1 MNPLARWL
9 MTFLFAL
16 PLMAAAEAPKS
27 QQPQPAKT
35 YSQDEVLKA
44 AEDFFGTGAQGL
56 AKVIEK
62 AFKDQGEP
70 MAIIRGEEAS
80 GAIGVGLRYGHGRL
94 VYKGSSGAGTKVYW
108 QGPSIGF
115 DFGANAAKTFV
126 LVYNLPSTDALFQR
140 YPGVEGSLYFVGG
153 FGLHY
158 VQSDKTVLAPV
169 RFGLGW
175 RQGVGVGYMHFSRK
189 KRYNPF

>member
-1 MNPLARWL
+1 
-9 MTFLFAL
+9 
-16 PLMAAAEAPKS
+16 
-27 QQPQPAKT
+27 
-35 YSQDEVLKA
+35 
-44 AEDFFGTGAQGL
+44 
-56 AKVIEK
+56 
-62 AFKDQGEP
+62 

-94 VYKGSSGAGTKVYW
+94 EYKGGGSSTKVYW

-115 DFGANAAKTFV
+115 DFGANASKTFI

>member
-1 MNPLARWL
+1 MKTLARWL
-9 MTFLFAL
+9 LISCL
-16 PLMAAAEAPKS
+16 VVPLLAAAEAPKS
-27 QQPQPAKT
+27 QQQQPPKT
-35 YSQDEVLKA
+35 YKQDEVQKA
-44 AEDFFGTGAQGL
+44 AEEFFGTGAEGL

-62 AFKDQGEP
+62 AFKEQGEP

-94 VYKGSSGAGTKVYW
+94 EYKGGGSSTKVYW

-115 DFGANAAKTFV
+115 DFGANASKTFV

>member
-1 MNPLARWL
+1 MKTLARWL
-9 MTFLFAL
+9 LISSL
-16 PLMAAAEAPKS
+16 VVPLMAAAEAPKNQQ
-27 QQPQPAKT
+27 QQPPKT
-35 YSQDEVLKA
+35 YKQDEVQKA
-44 AEDFFGTGAQGL
+44 AEEFFGTGAEGL

-62 AFKDQGEP
+62 AFKEQGEP

-94 VYKGSSGAGTKVYW
+94 EYKGGGSSTKVYW

-115 DFGANAAKTFV
+115 DFGANASKTFV